1 MVSEVPG
8 SFGARSF
15 RSAVPGGPGAPS
27 FTAGS
32 VVAPSPIAGGVSTF
46 NGWTGVVEDV
56 AGTLFA
62 VAEVAPLVDFVV
74 AALDSDEIRRVGRIS
89 AQFLHNRA
97 SCRKAYCQNVST
109 FTQVRMSDMEAFVK
123 LTSEFLTFK

>member
-8 SFGARSF
+8 SFGAASF

-27 FTAGS
+27 STAGS
-32 VVAPSPIAGGVSTF
+32 VVAPSPSAGGVSSF

-62 VAEVAPLVDFVV
+62 TAEVAPLVDFVV
-74 AALDSDEIRRVGRIS
+74 AALDSVEIRRVGRIS

-97 SCRKAYCQNVST
+97 SCEESIVPECVDFHVST
-109 FTQVRMSDMEAFVK
+109 NVRYGGICEINARISDV
-123 LTSEFLTFK
+123 

>member
-8 SFGARSF
+8 SFGAASF

-27 FTAGS
+27 STAGS
-32 VVAPSPIAGGVSTF
+32 VVAPSPSAGGVSTF

-62 VAEVAPLVDFVV
+62 AAEVAPLVDFVV
-74 AALDSDEIRRVGRIS
+74 AALDSVEIRRVGRIS
-89 AQFLHNRA
+89 AI
-97 SCRKAYCQNVST
+97 ST
-109 FTQVRMSDMEAFVK
+109 
-123 LTSEFLTFK
+123 